1 MEEYRIVWVEPADM
15 LSHDDM
21 AFPKAIYTIV
31 KTSDHSKVKVKLERS
46 RGWKVGDLVWLEDFE
61 IKEAKV

>member
-1 MEEYRIVWVEPADM
+1 M